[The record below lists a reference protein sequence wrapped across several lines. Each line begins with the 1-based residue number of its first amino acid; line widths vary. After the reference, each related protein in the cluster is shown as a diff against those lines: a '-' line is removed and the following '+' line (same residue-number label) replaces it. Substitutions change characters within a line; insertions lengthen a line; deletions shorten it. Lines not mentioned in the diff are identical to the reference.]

1 MIIFQ
6 AYQFYKIPQQSCL
19 SKNVKY
25 CPLSNWRVYTKLS
38 LLQCIQHEHSI
49 QQDTL
54 CMVLRHVLWECLL
67 IKYVYRPRA
76 IQSYTVTIP
85 C

>member
-49 QQDTL
+49 QQDTMYGAQTCAL
-54 CMVLRHVLWECLL
+54 GMFTNKICV
-67 IKYVYRPRA
+67 
-76 IQSYTVTIP
+76 
-85 C
+85 